1 MKRKNEER
9 QAFDPAP
16 FTLLMVLG
24 IVSGLGMVG
33 LCLYKFFQYREIYQS
48 REFWV
53 AFSVFLGVVVAIMLL
68 SPGLRH
74 GFASSSPVGSMGL
87 SNKSKT
93 GSTSDSQRSRMMSSI
108 RRRIR
113 CMIRTSIIKSRPG
126 RARKARP

>member
-16 FTLLMVLG
+16 FIGLMVLV

-33 LCLYKFFQYREIYQS
+33 LCLYKFLQYREIYQT

-68 SPGLRH
+68 FLGLRWICIQ
-74 GFASSSPVGSMGL
+74 FARWFNRAVGGE
-87 SNKSKT
+87 
-93 GSTSDSQRSRMMSSI
+93 RSRSDD
-108 RRRIR
+108 RFEA
-113 CMIRTSIIKSRPG
+113 KSVDFSHSKENPMHD
-126 RARKARP
+126 PDLDN

>member
-16 FTLLMVLG
+16 FIGLMVLV

-53 AFSVFLGVVVAIMLL
+53 AFSVFLGVVVALMLL
-68 SPGLRH
+68 SLGLRWICLQ
-74 GFASSSPVGSMGL
+74 FARWFSGAVERE
-87 SNKSKT
+87 
-93 GSTSDSQRSRMMSSI
+93 RSRI
-108 RRRIR
+108 DKQFAA
-113 CMIRTSIIKSRPG
+113 KSVDFIDP
-126 RARKARP
+126 KENPMHDPDLDN